1 MYSDT
6 ILFRIDS
13 AGRRREAES
22 GLDHQLSGPY
32 RQERPHRA

>member
-13 AGRRREAES
+13 AGREDATADRE
-22 GLDHQLSGPY
+22 Q
-32 RQERPHRA
+32 